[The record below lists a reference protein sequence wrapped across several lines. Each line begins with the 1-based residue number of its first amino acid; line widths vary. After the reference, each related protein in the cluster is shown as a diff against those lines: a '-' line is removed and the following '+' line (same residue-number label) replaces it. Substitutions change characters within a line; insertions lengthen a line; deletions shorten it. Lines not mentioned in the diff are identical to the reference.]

1 LGQAK
6 IADQNLFDD
15 MMGDEMNEI
24 WIESD
29 TRYRS
34 YYTEDG
40 MAVNRIRYIRA
51 DLVPISCG
59 GTMIGTISELV
70 DALVDEMDRRA
81 VASRESPAQ
90 KFAGTKVIAF
100 TRIDASNRIQFWC
113 EELKMSIFFTDVGIE
128 AAGPD
133 NYGTVMLTNK
143 RFSEI

>member
-1 LGQAK
+1 
-6 IADQNLFDD
+6 
-15 MMGDEMNEI
+15 MGDEMKFPNEI
-24 WIESD
+24 WTWEDAYGDIEV
-29 TRYRS
+29 
-34 YYTEDG
+34 YTAPSQG
-40 MAVNRIRYIRA
+40 YMMGHYIHESR
-51 DLVPISCG
+51 VPISCG